1 MVEDYKLLKLFD
13 EFIKIFFIKNG
24 IKFKNEDNL
33 QMKFF
38 NFLSKQVASQ
48 KRKIKISKEFKY
60 ISEHYNEFMK
70 IKTLI

>member
-13 EFIKIFFIKNG
+13 EFIKEFFIKNG

-38 NFLSKQVASQ
+38 NFLSKQVVIRS
-48 KRKIKISKEFKY
+48 FG
-60 ISEHYNEFMK
+60 
-70 IKTLI
+70 